1 MIMQDHSAMSNSHEL
16 RIEPVAPTSA
26 AAPIQSAHRVP
37 EVSNESKPADPKL
50 PVRQDMSVVSNGHV
64 HAAYT
69 EFVVDPE
76 THDVVVRIRDAATD
90 RVLDELPSAQM
101 QAVHKAMAE
110 YAEKMALRR
119 AALQASAGA

>member
-1 MIMQDHSAMSNSHEL
+1 MSHPQDL
-16 RIEPVAPTSA
+16 RIEPVAPTGA
-26 AAPIQSAHRVP
+26 AEPVRAARRVP
-37 EVSNESKPADPKL
+37 EPKPADPKL
-50 PVRQDMSVVSNGHV
+50 PARQDMSVVTNGEV

-69 EFVVDPE
+69 EFVVDPQ

-110 YAEKMALRR
+110 YAEKMARHR
-119 AALQASAGA
+119 AALQASAEA